1 MSQVFD
7 LIEKSISNEQAET
20 ARRSLARVTAAS
32 SVKKG
37 KFKNEQVNSRIDR
50 GDGGVVWL
58 TRVTD
63 DQYNAAGR

>member
-1 MSQVFD
+1 
-7 LIEKSISNEQAET
+7 
-20 ARRSLARVTAAS
+20 
-32 SVKKG
+32 VKKG
-37 KFKNEQVNSRIDR
+37 KFKNEQVNWGIDR